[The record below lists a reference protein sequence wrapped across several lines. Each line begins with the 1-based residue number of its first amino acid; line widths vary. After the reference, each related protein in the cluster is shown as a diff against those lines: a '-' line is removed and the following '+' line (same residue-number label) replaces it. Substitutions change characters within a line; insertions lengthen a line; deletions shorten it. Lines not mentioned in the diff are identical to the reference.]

1 MCSFRSSVFPYNN
14 DIIAKVKTPL
24 FIFLFHHP
32 IAFGSFLGAVEK
44 NVRPQN
50 KLRKSHSTSF
60 AGGWGRGGKMKIY
73 VGTFKKYNEGSL
85 FGRWMDLEDYYDLY
99 EFYMACRELHQDEDD
114 PEFMFQDFEDI
125 PDSLIS
131 ESSIDED
138 IYELVH
144 FEGDLEALY
153 AFISLGNY
161 NCLSDY
167 IESFNYAFLTK
178 LESCNDEL
186 TALGYWAAE
195 GGYYDI
201 PEELENFVDYE
212 KIGASIQYDYN
223 IINGYLFNNHV

>member
-1 MCSFRSSVFPYNN
+1 MYIFIPSPHSLRLFFGGGGKKCSSS
-14 DIIAKVKTPL
+14 KTKSESPIPL
-24 FIFLFHHP
+24 ASLVD
-32 IAFGSFLGAVEK
+32 GAEEE
-44 NVRPQN
+44 
-50 KLRKSHSTSF
+50 
-60 AGGWGRGGKMKIY
+60 KMKIY
-73 VGTFKKYNEGSL
+73 VGTYKKYNEGSI

-99 EFYMACRELHQDEDD
+99 EFYNACRELHQDEDD

-131 ESSIDED
+131 ESWIDQD

-144 FEGDLEALY
+144 FEGDLEALM
-153 AFISLGNY
+153 AFISIGNY

-167 IESFNYAFLTK
+167 IESFNYAYLTK

-212 KIGASIQYDYN
+212 KIGAYIQYDYN
-223 IINGYLFNNHV
+223 IINGYLFNNHY